1 MNFIVVLILL
11 NFYLVNSSF
20 LTDLKENEKTSEYI
34 GNLINQ
40 WNKIDPGVHDIQIFK
55 SKIAKNDGKIV
66 SDFVDTLL
74 KSIPDENVV
83 FIRDLNTDAV
93 NDTLRP
99 GAFKIIVSD
108 PVEMV

>member
-1 MNFIVVLILL
+1 
-11 NFYLVNSSF
+11 
-20 LTDLKENEKTSEYI
+20 
-34 GNLINQ
+34 
-40 WNKIDPGVHDIQIFK
+40 
-55 SKIAKNDGKIV
+55 
-66 SDFVDTLL
+66 VDTLL